1 MHFMKKKDSKK
12 KRGRKMSEEK
22 VLFKLEH
29 VTGTSKKNYKLQDI
43 SLELPAGYIAGIAGE
58 NGAGKTTLFDY
69 IMNPNMQ
76 YEGKILLGGK
86 EIHDDY
92 VTMRQ
97 QIGFVS
103 ERNQFFMYKSA
114 RENAKLAGCL
124 FDTWD
129 YNLFET
135 MMKEMG
141 VASGIALSNMSRGEY
156 MKFQTAYAMAHHPVL
171 YLLDEVTAGMDPVFR
186 IDYFKL
192 LQSLIEEEN
201 ASVLMISHIQE
212 EMERKMDYL
221 GIMEEG
227 RLVSWKENL

>member
-1 MHFMKKKDSKK
+1 
-12 KRGRKMSEEK
+12 
-22 VLFKLEH
+22 
-29 VTGTSKKNYKLQDI
+29 
-43 SLELPAGYIAGIAGE
+43 
-58 NGAGKTTLFDY
+58 
-69 IMNPNMQ
+69 
-76 YEGKILLGGK
+76 
-86 EIHDDY
+86 
-92 VTMRQ
+92 
-97 QIGFVS
+97 
-103 ERNQFFMYKSA
+103 
-114 RENAKLAGCL
+114 
-124 FDTWD
+124 
-129 YNLFET
+129 
-135 MMKEMG
+135 
-141 VASGIALSNMSRGEY
+141 MSRGEY